1 MENFTAVMQ
10 NMPVKRRILLGLS
23 TGLLVLVIGF
33 FVRAA
38 LAPSYKLL
46 YAGLESGSAGHVI
59 AALDQRGI
67 LYQIRNGSIFVDQKQ
82 RDELRMTLASIGL
95 PKASTQGYE
104 LLDNL
109 SGFSTTSQ
117 MFDAAYWRA
126 KEGELA
132 RTIAASPLINSAR
145 VHIANPSTKFIG
157 QHRKTKASVSIR
169 STNGG
174 INLQQ
179 AKAFKYLVSS
189 AVSGLAVSAVA
200 IIDEDLGLIADSETK
215 NTTPLADEQA
225 ARIKLKVEHLLAAH
239 LGFGNAIAE
248 VSLET
253 FQNSES
259 IIEKRFDPKSRVAI
273 SVNSVETESTS
284 KAADDQSVGVAS
296 NLPDTSGQA
305 LNSSHTATTET
316 RETTNYE
323 VSETQRELTKS
334 PHRIARMTVAVLV
347 NRQAIDASSPEQT
360 VDILDDIRELVESTA
375 GFQNNRGDV
384 ITVKALDFK
393 PRTAEPKIPNTT
405 RLFIPDVDVTAL
417 LKVMVL
423 AAIALIL
430 GLRIIRPMVLST
442 LKTADANLIS
452 GPIKGSSQQQD
463 TRNQVEFEGREPL
476 TALINAGAK
485 TREVSGT
492 HDTVH
497 RLRDMIGDKQEET
510 VEILRNWL
518 EEGRKTP

>member
-1 MENFTAVMQ
+1 MVMQ
-10 NMPVKRRILLGLS
+10 NMSVKRRILLGLS
-23 TGLLVLVIGF
+23 TGLLVLVVGF

-59 AALDQRGI
+59 AALDQRGV

-132 RTIAASPLINSAR
+132 RTIASSPHINSAR
-145 VHIANPSTKFIG
+145 VHISNPSTKFIG
-157 QHRKTKASVSIR
+157 QQLKTKASVTISP
-169 STNGG
+169 TNGG
-174 INLQQ
+174 ISLQQ
-179 AKAFKYLVSS
+179 AKALKYLVSS

-200 IIDEDLGLIADSETK
+200 VIDEDFGLIADSEAK

-225 ARIKLKVEHLLAAH
+225 ARIKAKVEHLLAAH

-253 FQNSES
+253 FQNTES
-259 IIEKRFDPKSRVAI
+259 IIEKSFDPKSRVAI
-273 SVNSVETESTS
+273 SVNSIETESTS
-284 KAADDQSVGVAS
+284 KAADDQTVGVAS
-296 NLPDTSGQA
+296 NLPDAGGQA
-305 LNSSHTATTET
+305 LSGSQTATTEI

-334 PHRIARMTVAVLV
+334 PHRIERMTVAVLV
-347 NRQAIDASSPEQT
+347 NRQAIAASDPEQT
-360 VDILDDIRELVESTA
+360 LDILSDIRELVESIA
-375 GFQNNRGDV
+375 GFQSNRGDV

-393 PRTAEPKIPNTT
+393 PRITQVTTPNPTSM
-405 RLFIPDVDVTAL
+405 FFPEVDITSL
-417 LKVMVL
+417 LKVLVL
-423 AAIALIL
+423 AVIALIL
-430 GLRIIRPMVLST
+430 GLRVIRPIILTTV
-442 LKTADANLIS
+442 KAADTNLIS
-452 GPIKGSSQQQD
+452 GPIVGSPQP
-463 TRNQVEFEGREPL
+463 QVSLGQMETEGREPL
-476 TALINAGAK
+476 TALVEVGAQNQH
-485 TREVSGT
+485 VSGA
-492 HDTVH
+492 HDTVN
-497 RLRDMIGDKQEET
+497 RLRNMIGDKQEET